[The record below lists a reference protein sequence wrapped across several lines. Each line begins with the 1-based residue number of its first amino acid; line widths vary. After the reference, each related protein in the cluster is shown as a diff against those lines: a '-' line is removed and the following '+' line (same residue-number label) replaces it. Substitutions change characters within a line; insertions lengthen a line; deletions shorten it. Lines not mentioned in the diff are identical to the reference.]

1 MKRRTTMLMSAL
13 FVAGAFAVSG
23 NVAKADTVQANNGNA
38 VNSTDVKQ
46 NNTNAS
52 ANQVATKTPSKE
64 ELKDIAMKQYHA
76 AIGHMGEEE
85 YQTAVTDPD
94 ATGTGIHSAD
104 GKWLAHVDTTDLNWS
119 KMNSK
124 LNNAKNEV
132 DAYLN
137 DAVQN
142 KPTLANTRKN
152 ATDSLKKVPLPTT
165 GNILDNL
172 DRQEKDK
179 NWSKYDSNVNAVD
192 NIWNTIE
199 NPYLAT
205 LLGARHSISNS
216 DYKNEENSYSDKL
229 AELVARNVRKDKN
242 WVLANTDPN
251 TIEFGKFTF
260 SPDNK
265 DEHGR
270 GEGETDSDSTN
281 NTENKTVIPWF
292 VYNKELIKVDKD
304 AYNRV
309 HGSKSNENS
318 SDTGKDQTTTD
329 TNKNSNSQVSTK
341 SNSSKTNEATDIK
354 KNDSTTVTV
363 PTDKKTSN
371 SKSETSTTATQSGVE
386 VKNVQTGD
394 SVKNSANPQVVVNSL
409 TSNKS
414 VAQSGNVATKSNAV
428 QTVALSDKVN
438 TNKATANHASTV
450 NNGKVATS
458 NEKRLPQAGT
468 DEKISLFAS
477 LAGLSIASLGLGALG
492 VDRKRK
498 NN

>member
-1 MKRRTTMLMSAL
+1 MSAL

-23 NVAKADTVQANNGNA
+23 NVAKADAVQANNSNN
-38 VNSTDVKQ
+38 VNSTEVKQ

-52 ANQVATKTPSKE
+52 ANQVATKIPSKE

-142 KPTLANTRKN
+142 KSTLANTRKN

-172 DRQEKDK
+172 DRQE
-179 NWSKYDSNVNAVD
+179 
-192 NIWNTIE
+192 
-199 NPYLAT
+199 
-205 LLGARHSISNS
+205 
-216 DYKNEENSYSDKL
+216 
-229 AELVARNVRKDKN
+229 KDKN

-309 HGSKSNENS
+309 HGIKSNENS

-341 SNSSKTNEATDIK
+341 SNSSKTNESTDIK

-428 QTVALSDKVN
+428 QTVALSNKVN